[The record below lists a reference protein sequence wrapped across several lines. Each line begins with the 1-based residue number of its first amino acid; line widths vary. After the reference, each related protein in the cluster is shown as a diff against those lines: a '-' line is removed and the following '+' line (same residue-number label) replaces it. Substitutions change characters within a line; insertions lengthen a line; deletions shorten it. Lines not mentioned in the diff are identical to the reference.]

1 VAIEDFRNNW
11 EFYLERWKKWLES
24 FGHESGPTIPMPPP
38 PEYAGKTGATP
49 YFLPEK
55 KGSCTGFSGHNLEAN
70 NRELS
75 PLIKDWSDIDLAI
88 ISPDFG
94 DMFEERLELMRLAVS
109 MDDRIEPHPF
119 RPEEFNDNQPLA
131 SEIRRTGIAIDI
143 QTSR

>member
-1 VAIEDFRNNW
+1 MNNIKL
-11 EFYLERWKKWLES
+11 YLLSVNKTKRVKSAYLYGS
-24 FGHESGPTIPMPPP
+24 
-38 PEYAGKTGATP
+38 YARGA
-49 YFLPEK
+49 
-55 KGSCTGFSGHNLEAN
+55 A
-70 NRELS
+70 
-75 PLIKDWSDIDLAI
+75 KDWSDIDLAI

>member
-1 VAIEDFRNNW
+1 MAKVPASIMNKIKL
-11 EFYLERWKKWLES
+11 YLLNVNKTKRVKSAYLYGS
-24 FGHESGPTIPMPPP
+24 
-38 PEYAGKTGATP
+38 YARGA
-49 YFLPEK
+49 
-55 KGSCTGFSGHNLEAN
+55 AN
-70 NRELS
+70 
-75 PLIKDWSDIDLAI
+75 DWSDIDLAI

>member
-1 VAIEDFRNNW
+1 MNKIKL
-11 EFYLERWKKWLES
+11 YLLNVNKTKRVKSAYLYGS
-24 FGHESGPTIPMPPP
+24 
-38 PEYAGKTGATP
+38 YARGA
-49 YFLPEK
+49 
-55 KGSCTGFSGHNLEAN
+55 AN
-70 NRELS
+70 
-75 PLIKDWSDIDLAI
+75 DWSDIDLAI